1 PEPRSK
7 NAPGG
12 NDSPPYPLRL
22 GSGQA
27 ELSRRG
33 GEKRERGE
41 SENLPSPEGR
51 VSLAKPEKPTLHRKP
66 DGKSPKLAEPA
77 REVRETVELKRPVR
91 PGMPAKIS
99 ATGEEETDTT
109 KKSGV
114 DGTEIDTDTGLLG

>member
-1 PEPRSK
+1 
-7 NAPGG
+7 
-12 NDSPPYPLRL
+12 
-22 GSGQA
+22 
-27 ELSRRG
+27 
-33 GEKRERGE
+33 
-41 SENLPSPEGR
+41 
-51 VSLAKPEKPTLHRKP
+51 LAKPEKPTLNRKP

-114 DGTEIDTDTGLLG
+114 DGTEIDQIPDCSEQTGQKTQTTHHAPSHGQKI